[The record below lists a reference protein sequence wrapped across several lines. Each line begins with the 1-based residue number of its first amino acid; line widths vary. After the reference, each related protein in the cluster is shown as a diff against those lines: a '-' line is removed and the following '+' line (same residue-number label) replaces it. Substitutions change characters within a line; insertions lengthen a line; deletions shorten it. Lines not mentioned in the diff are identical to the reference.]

1 MFGDDNKFTTERLI
15 LREMTHDDF
24 DALCKVLGDSD
35 IMRHYP
41 HTFDEKRVRFWIDRN
56 IERYR
61 VFGFGLW
68 AVTLKSTGE
77 MIGDCGLTMQNVN
90 DFIRPEIG
98 YHIARVH
105 QRRGYASEAARGVLD
120 YSFKNTP
127 FGVICS
133 YMKKDNAASSATAKS
148 VGMKFESGFTDNEG
162 ELCEVY
168 SISRGEWEKA
178 GK

>member
-1 MFGDDNKFTTERLI
+1 MITTERLI

-24 DALCKVLGDSD
+24 DALYKVLGDSD
-35 IMRHYP
+35 IMRHP

-56 IERYR
+56 IDRYR

-90 DFIRPEIG
+90 GFIRPEIG
-98 YHIARVH
+98 YHIAKVH
-105 QRRGYASEAARGVLD
+105 QRCGYASEAARGVLD

-133 YMKKDNAASSATAKS
+133 YMKKDNTASSATAKS
-148 VGMKFESGFTDNEG
+148 AGMKFELEFTDKDG

-168 SISRGEWEKA
+168 SISREEWEKTN
-178 GK
+178 K